1 VASSRVRPAAHHR
14 RALARGSLIT
24 QATRRAMVC
33 NIVSTL
39 HNIRIHILRDC
50 GSRRNAVTVVRGET
64 RFLSIKII
72 LLIKYS
78 IMEPVP
84 SPRPATDRDVGLWR
98 RENWTTD
105 GGPPV
110 CFVYYNAHGAIR
122 PDSDN
127 GLPRP
132 QTGTNGMDLSIF
144 STIGDK
150 YSESFTGIIKTMK
163 DHPEYVGKGIDRCL
177 PSMLRRVSR
186 NVAAES
192 GVNPDAI
199 FGAVI
204 DEAKKMYEA
213 AEIHIS
219 PDDFRSVTNPDTPT
233 YFQLYQNRVEAFRDK
248 PTGMKELP
256 LRAAAAGDKL
266 SSTQNDYGVW
276 VFYTNLKIFKDGN
289 LSLDTITEDALIH
302 ERVNRHSKNPDN
314 LFLPSE
320 LTKSINMVS
329 RANNKPI
336 GAVNWIH
343 AIESIGPMRE
353 AAGERAKIRA
363 ITAIGNLWKT
373 RVTTLHEILDIFAP
387 FHLKGEELGFPPLK
401 LTMLSTTCRVLRRG
415 FHFPSTDKTLPDDDL
430 WDSQEFYHGRRSPS
444 PPPAPPSQE
453 SILMRLYHRFVSKEP
468 ERLPGN
474 IHDAVSNAMAA
485 DEPWKDSELSR
496 PRSPPRSPPRSA
508 KRSRKGSGGTKRK
521 KHTRRRRRQLR
532 TRQ

>member
-1 VASSRVRPAAHHR
+1 MDPPAPDLLPAA
-14 RALARGSLIT
+14 
-24 QATRRAMVC
+24 
-33 NIVSTL
+33 
-39 HNIRIHILRDC
+39 
-50 GSRRNAVTVVRGET
+50 
-64 RFLSIKII
+64 
-72 LLIKYS
+72 
-78 IMEPVP
+78 
-84 SPRPATDRDVGLWR
+84 VGGWTSA
-98 RENWTTD
+98 NWTTD

-150 YSESFTGIIKTMK
+150 NDESFTGIIKKMK

-186 NVAAES
+186 KVAAES

-204 DEAKKMYEA
+204 NEAKKMYQA
-213 AEIHIS
+213 AEIEIS
-219 PDDFRSVTNPDTPT
+219 PDDFTFVTNPDTPT

-266 SSTQNDYGVW
+266 SSTLNDYGVW
-276 VFYTNLKIFKDGN
+276 VFYTNVELLKS
-289 LSLDTITEDALIH
+289 LSLEMISDETLKLAE
-302 ERVNRHSKNPDN
+302 VNRPRNGHRVPDNN

-336 GAVNWIH
+336 GAVNWIR
-343 AIESIGPMRE
+343 AIKGIGPMDE
-353 AAGERAKIRA
+353 AAVETAKIRA

-387 FHLKGEELGFPPLK
+387 FHLKGRELGFPPLK

-415 FHFPSTDKTLPDDDL
+415 FHFPRTDKTLEHDDL
-430 WDSQEFYHGRRSPS
+430 WESQEFYHGSSSPSSPRPRPS
-444 PPPAPPSQE
+444 PPQE
-453 SILMRLYHRFVSKEP
+453 SFLMRLYHRFVSKDP
-468 ERLPGN
+468 ALPGN
-474 IHDAVSNAMAA
+474 IAEAVSNAMAD

-496 PRSPPRSPPRSA
+496 SRPRSPPRSQSAQRSA
-508 KRSRKGSGGTKRK
+508 KRSRKGLGGTKRK